1 MMRIQDFPN
10 KSNLINFILLW
21 TVISL
26 IVPIPSFGEDFQ
38 KQSSYFRTTQARL
51 AVEKAWDTYHDGAL
65 GGTLK
70 SPKSQTKLEM
80 DLHKSRTLLAEAYD
94 AEDRGDKKTVNKL
107 IYKIMQITRS
117 VINESQEPKK

>member
-1 MMRIQDFPN
+1 MRCIF
-10 KSNLINFILLW
+10 SNALVLLW